1 MKIVRANNAPG
12 FGRDPETGAIINI
25 NSSEVNA
32 ARKAKERRLKEKEE
46 LNALKQDVSDIKA
59 MLNQLIEKL

>member
-1 MKIVRANNAPG
+1 MRIVRANNAPG

-46 LNALKQDVSDIKA
+46 MNALKQDVSDIKA

>member
-1 MKIVRANNAPG
+1 MKIIKASNAPG

-25 NSSEVNA
+25 NTTEVSA

-46 LNALKQDVSDIKA
+46 LNALKQDVSDIKT

>member
-1 MKIVRANNAPG
+1 MRIVRANNAPG

-32 ARKAKERRLKEKEE
+32 ARKAKERRLKEKQE

>member
-1 MKIVRANNAPG
+1 MRIVRANNAPG

-32 ARKAKERRLKEKEE
+32 ARKAKERRLKQKEE
-46 LNALKQDVSDIKA
+46 MNALKQDVSDIKA